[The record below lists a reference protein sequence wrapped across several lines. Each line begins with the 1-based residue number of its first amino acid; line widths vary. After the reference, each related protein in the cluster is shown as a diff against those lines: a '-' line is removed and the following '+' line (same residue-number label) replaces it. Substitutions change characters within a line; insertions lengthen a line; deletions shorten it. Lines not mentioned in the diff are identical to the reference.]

1 LTCIAVIQNIL
12 TGSRTIDR
20 FLGGGIPSG
29 NISLV
34 YGEPETGKTTF
45 AIQCSVNCALQ
56 GVKTLFV
63 DCDGSFAIQRL
74 VQVASDDFD
83 KIADRIILMK
93 PKDFHEQAEVI
104 ERLAEYASKGFGL
117 VVFDTITSLYRLKVA
132 QSPSRTFELNR
143 DLNRQL
149 ATLAQYART
158 QKTAVLLASQVRT
171 AFSEATVGVEP
182 VGTRVVKFWADTVIE
197 LKPTEN
203 PQLIRAV
210 VEKNPRRTPPIT
222 CNLKI
227 DETGIHDYLVR

>member
-1 LTCIAVIQNIL
+1 VIHSIS
-12 TGSRTIDR
+12 TGCKTIDT

-29 NISLV
+29 NVSLV

-56 GVKTLFV
+56 GFKTLFV
-63 DCDGSFAIQRL
+63 DCDGSFAVQRL
-74 VQVASDDFD
+74 AQVASDNFE
-83 KIADRIILMK
+83 KIADHIILMK
-93 PKDFHEQAEVI
+93 PKDFHEQAEVT
-104 ERLAEYASKGFGL
+104 ERLAEYAGKGFGL

-132 QSPSRTFELNR
+132 QSPSKTFELNR

-149 ATLAQYART
+149 ATLAQLART
-158 QKTAVLLASQVRT
+158 QKIAVLLDSQVRT
-171 AFSEATVGVEP
+171 DFSGVTVGIEP

-203 PQLIRAV
+203 PQLIKAV
-210 VEKNPRRTPPIT
+210 VEKNPRKTPSIT